1 VIRNGGFEVI
11 LTRLSGVYTV
21 LPTPFDENGAV
32 DRESLEKVIELF
44 LGDGV
49 SGFTALGVTSEV
61 ARLSDAERQLVLE
74 TTMASV
80 SARVP
85 VIVGATGP
93 GLDTC
98 LANCAAAKEAGAA
111 GVMVSPPRMPKLN
124 SAYIHRHFA
133 AIAERFDFAIVIQDY
148 PPISGYHMEA
158 SLLVD
163 LCRKIPSARTI
174 KLEDAPTPEKTARI
188 RELEEG
194 LGIDIFGGLGGG
206 YLIEELIAG
215 ATGAMTGF
223 AYPKILVE
231 IVSKWTAGKKDEAA
245 DYFYRHVPLM
255 RFEFQEGI
263 GMAIRKEL
271 LRRRG
276 ALKHAGIREP
286 GATLDRSTL
295 EALDR
300 ILNWLELD

>member
-1 VIRNGGFEVI
+1 M
-11 LTRLSGVYTV
+11 LTKLSGVYTV
-21 LPTPFDENGAV
+21 LPTPFDENGAI
-32 DRESLEKVIELF
+32 DRESLTRVIDLF
-44 LGDGV
+44 LADGV
-49 SGFTALGVTSEV
+49 SGFTALGVTSEA
-61 ARLSDAERQLVLE
+61 ARLTDAERQGVLE

-80 SARVP
+80 DGRVP
-85 VIVGATGP
+85 VIVGATGS

-98 LANCAAAKEAGAA
+98 LGYCAAAKEAGAA

-124 SAYIHRHFA
+124 SAYVHRHFA
-133 AIAERFDFAIVIQDY
+133 AIADKFDFSIVIQDY

-163 LCRKIPSARTI
+163 ICRKIPSARTI
-174 KLEDAPTPEKTARI
+174 KLEDAPTPYKTARI
-188 RELEEG
+188 RELEDG

-206 YLIEELIAG
+206 YLLEELLAG

-223 AYPKILVE
+223 AYPKLLVE
-231 IVSKWTAGKKDEAA
+231 IVSKWNSGRKDEAA
-245 DYFYRHVPLM
+245 DFFYRHVPLM

-263 GMAIRKEL
+263 GMAIRKEM

-276 ALKHAGIREP
+276 ALKHAGIRQP

-295 EALDR
+295 ETLDR
-300 ILNWLELD
+300 ILKWFELD